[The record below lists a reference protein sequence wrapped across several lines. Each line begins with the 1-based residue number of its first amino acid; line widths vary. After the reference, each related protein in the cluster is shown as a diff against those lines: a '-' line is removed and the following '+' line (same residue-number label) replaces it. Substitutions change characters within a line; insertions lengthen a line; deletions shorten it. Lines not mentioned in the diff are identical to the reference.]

1 MPVPLEHFSTILKP
15 FVSALL
21 SFAYLA
27 GRSNRY
33 NSYVSAPFFI
43 YFLLSEN
50 PAYRRASDGVVL
62 GPQYRH
68 GSLYSDSFPYGAPPR
83 PPQGKGGSMN
93 GQVNPALSMDDDVI
107 TMNPLYEGQVVD
119 HRDLDELNCSD
130 FAVYPEQIVLEDR
143 KNPYGEGNFQS
154 FRIILILNIKLF
166 ILMFILMLI
175 AQVNGT

>member
-1 MPVPLEHFSTILKP
+1 M
-15 FVSALL
+15 
-21 SFAYLA
+21 
-27 GRSNRY
+27 
-33 NSYVSAPFFI
+33 
-43 YFLLSEN
+43 FLEN

-83 PPQGKGGSMN
+83 PPQGKGGSLN

-143 KNPYGEGNFQS
+143 KNPYGEGNFQKIIFLNIRLS
-154 FRIILILNIKLF
+154 ILISAVADCTSKRHVK
-166 ILMFILMLI
+166 MFTRNER
-175 AQVNGT
+175 Q

>member
-1 MPVPLEHFSTILKP
+1 M
-15 FVSALL
+15 
-21 SFAYLA
+21 
-27 GRSNRY
+27 
-33 NSYVSAPFFI
+33 
-43 YFLLSEN
+43 YFLFLEN

-143 KNPYGEGNFQS
+143 KNPYGEGNFQ
-154 FRIILILNIKLF
+154 RMILILKIGLF
-166 ILMFILMLI
+166 ILMFAQLLI
-175 AQVNGT
+175 VRVNGT

>member
-1 MPVPLEHFSTILKP
+1 
-15 FVSALL
+15 
-21 SFAYLA
+21 
-27 GRSNRY
+27 
-33 NSYVSAPFFI
+33 
-43 YFLLSEN
+43 
-50 PAYRRASDGVVL
+50 
-62 GPQYRH
+62 
-68 GSLYSDSFPYGAPPR
+68 
-83 PPQGKGGSMN
+83 MN

-154 FRIILILNIKLF
+154 FKIILILNIKLF